1 MATTTSAALLGDKVT
16 RYESQL
22 NAPSGKATQEMG
34 KQDFLTLFTAQL
46 KNQNPL
52 DPVKNE
58 AFVAQLAQF
67 SQLEA
72 TTNMQA
78 SLEKFVSS
86 MSNEK
91 LFSSTGLIGRKV
103 SVADSPV
110 PMLQGEGVDFS
121 IDLPNG
127 ASGISLQILNAQG
140 SVVRELVAGPQTP
153 GTMNAR
159 WDGKDAAGNDLPDG
173 RYSFLANAVV
183 NGANTKIS
191 VNNLVPVQ
199 SISNQ
204 SADGSLNLTLV
215 GGKTIPISQV
225 KQIAY

>member
-1 MATTTSAALLGDKVT
+1 
-16 RYESQL
+16 
-22 NAPSGKATQEMG
+22 
-34 KQDFLTLFTAQL
+34 
-46 KNQNPL
+46 
-52 DPVKNE
+52 
-58 AFVAQLAQF
+58 
-67 SQLEA
+67 
-72 TTNMQA
+72 
-78 SLEKFVSS
+78 
-86 MSNEK
+86 
-91 LFSSTGLIGRKV
+91 
-103 SVADSPV
+103 
-110 PMLQGEGVDFS
+110 
-121 IDLPNG
+121 
-127 ASGISLQILNAQG
+127 
-140 SVVRELVAGPQTP
+140 
-153 GTMNAR
+153 MNAR